1 MVLIQWQREFLGGCV
16 SIARSRT
23 RAARLVYPLVA
34 IVLSAMDGWAQP
46 KEAPPDDAGS
56 LVYAG
61 EPLKLPLDCSPQ
73 TFYESRA
80 VCSERTPCDVY
91 AEMVGIAAAGKHLV
105 IYGNYHTASDTIATL
120 LLTSDDDGKSWREPV
135 ERIGAAAF
143 EFIQFVDAD
152 HGWVV
157 GSQSQI
163 DGSERPVILVTEN
176 GGAYWEKRPLWD
188 ADSERTGIVEKFY
201 FEDASHGFLVVDR
214 EGSADD
220 PYELYESRNGGK
232 SWGFR
237 QTSAE
242 PISLRQPRPMPEQE
256 NWRLADGSSDDGYAV
271 QRKVNGEWSTVAEFN
286 ADLGTCTEL
295 KEAEK
300 PEDKVTQAPTEPKP
314 LEAVETLQI
323 KRR

>member
-1 MVLIQWQREFLGGCV
+1 M

-23 RAARLVYPLVA
+23 RAARLILPLVA
-34 IVLSAMDGWAQP
+34 AVFCVTAGWAQP
-46 KEAPPDDAGS
+46 KEGAGES
-56 LVYAG
+56 AGAFVYVG

-73 TFYESRA
+73 TFYESRV

-91 AEMVGIAAAGKHLV
+91 AEMVGIAAAGSHLV

-120 LLTSDDDGKSWREPV
+120 LLTSHDGGKSWQEPV

-143 EFIQFVDAD
+143 ELIQFIDAD

-157 GSQSQI
+157 GSQTQV

-176 GGAYWEKRPLWD
+176 GGSYWEKRPLWD
-188 ADSERTGIVEKFY
+188 ADSERTGIVEKLY
-201 FEDASHGFLVVDR
+201 FEDASQGFLVVDR

-237 QTSAE
+237 QTSAD
-242 PISLRQPRPMPEQE
+242 PISLRQPRPLPEQE
-256 NWRLADGSSDDGYAV
+256 NWRLGDGSSEDGYAV
-271 QRKVNGEWSTVAEFN
+271 QRKVNGEWTTVAEFN

-295 KEAEK
+295 KEPEK
-300 PEDKVTQAPTEPKP
+300 PEDKVSQAPVEPKP